1 MARVTKWGVI
11 PYRFLKGGGIEVLL
25 ITTKSKKWGL
35 PKGNMIRKLGPSRTA
50 LVEAYEEA
58 GIAGKVSKEMI
69 QCMHKNTCLYLYP
82 MLVTKVYSNWP
93 EKSKRSRKWVKL
105 SKAAKIIGRK
115 ELRRTLKRFDP
126 EELELSR
133 SILQSKYAP
142 FDGK

>member
-1 MARVTKWGVI
+1 MSGTTKWGVI
-11 PYRFLKGGGIEVLL
+11 PYRFLKKGGLEVLL

-82 MLVTKVYSNWP
+82 MLVTKVYSSWP
-93 EKSKRSRKWVKL
+93 EESKRSRKWVKL

-115 ELRRTLKRFDP
+115 ELRRALKQFVP
-126 EELELSR
+126 EELS
-133 SILQSKYAP
+133 S
-142 FDGK
+142 

>member
-1 MARVTKWGVI
+1 MSGTTKWGVI
-11 PYRFLKGGGIEVLL
+11 PYRFLKKGGLEVLL

-82 MLVTKVYSNWP
+82 MLVTKVYSSWP
-93 EKSKRSRKWVKL
+93 EESKRSRKWVKL
-105 SKAAKIIGRK
+105 SKATKIIGRK
-115 ELRRTLKRFDP
+115 ELRRALKQLVP
-126 EELELSR
+126 EELST
-133 SILQSKYAP
+133 
-142 FDGK
+142 

>member
-1 MARVTKWGVI
+1 MSRVTKWGVI
-11 PYRFLKGGGIEVLL
+11 PYRFLKGGGVEVLL

-93 EKSKRSRKWVKL
+93 EESKRSRKWVKL

-126 EELELSR
+126 EELSR
-133 SILQSKYAP
+133 
-142 FDGK
+142 

>member
-93 EKSKRSRKWVKL
+93 EEAKRSRKWVKL

-126 EELELSR
+126 EELSR
-133 SILQSKYAP
+133 
-142 FDGK
+142 

>member
-11 PYRFLKGGGIEVLL
+11 PYRFLKKGGLEVLL

-93 EKSKRSRKWVKL
+93 EESKRSRKWVKL

-115 ELRRTLKRFDP
+115 ELRRALKRFDP
-126 EELELSR
+126 EELELSK

>member
-1 MARVTKWGVI
+1 MSGTTKWGVI
-11 PYRFLKGGGIEVLL
+11 PYRFLKKGGLEVLL

-82 MLVTKVYSNWP
+82 MLVTKVYSSWP
-93 EKSKRSRKWVKL
+93 EESKRSRKWVKL
-105 SKAAKIIGRK
+105 SKATKIIGRK
-115 ELRRTLKRFDP
+115 ELRRALKQFVP
-126 EELELSR
+126 EELST
-133 SILQSKYAP
+133 
-142 FDGK
+142 

>member
-11 PYRFLKGGGIEVLL
+11 PYRFLKKGGLEVLL

-93 EKSKRSRKWVKL
+93 EESKRSRKWVKL

-126 EELELSR
+126 EELSR
-133 SILQSKYAP
+133 
-142 FDGK
+142 